1 MILNVLKAKVSV
13 DCEPGIDPRRP
24 WNSEV
29 VDSEGLEAVAYEDG
43 GERGRA
49 EAAGELEPA
58 VGEQPAE
65 EAE

>member
-1 MILNVLKAKVSV
+1 M
-13 DCEPGIDPRRP
+13 
-24 WNSEV
+24 
-29 VDSEGLEAVAYEDG
+29 AYEDG